1 MNKEE
6 FVRKM
11 AEAESRLNRAKSDM
25 RKLKREYIDSLPF
38 KVGDKVRVDT
48 PTYKFG
54 NRVEQRTIE
63 YGYIYRISVSDDGL
77 FTPDLHACKKDGTEH
92 KNKNLYV
99 NYYKHPIITKVEE

>member
-6 FVRKM
+6 FAKKM
-11 AEAESRLNRAKSDM
+11 AEAQSRLDRAKSDM
-25 RKLKREYIDSLPF
+25 RKLKKEYIDSFPF

-48 PTYKFG
+48 PADKFG
-54 NRVEQRTIE
+54 LRVEEPKTE
-63 YGYIYRISVSDDGL
+63 YGYIYCLSVSDEGM